1 MLKFDDLRR
10 QGVDVNEA
18 TVLET
23 LTTPDRIL
31 TGFKG
36 RRVAQAPLDDD
47 RILRVVYEE
56 TAEETVIVTFYPARS
71 GRYETDAI

>member
-10 QGVDVNEA
+10 QGVDLDEA

-23 LTTPDRIL
+23 LTSPDRIL
-31 TGFKG
+31 MGYMG
-36 RRVAQAPLDDD
+36 RKVAQAPLDEG
-47 RILRVVYEE
+47 RNLRVVFEE

-71 GRYETDAI
+71 GRYEADAI